1 MRPRKV
7 LISAYACEPGKGSE
21 PGVGWLWALAAAKT
35 SEVWVLTRANNRA
48 AIEAD
53 AASSSA
59 SLRFVYVDLPPWV
72 TRWKRP
78 GRNIRLYYLAWQLA
92 AMQSAKRLHAAES
105 FDVVH
110 HVTFANLWLPS
121 LTSAV
126 DAPFVLGP
134 VAGGQRVARA
144 HYGELGALGIAK
156 EASLLGARRI
166 AGLSPLVRTSW
177 RRAGVILLN
186 NNDTLHALPGSYR
199 SKAFLRPGQCVAGL
213 EPAPPTAAGAPPTA
227 LYAGRLHRFKAV
239 HLAIRALALAREW
252 QLVVVGNGPERE
264 RLRSLAR
271 SLGILERVV
280 FRPAVPQT
288 ELWRLMAKADAFV
301 LPSLKEGGGFA
312 AAEAAALGLPVVAF
326 DRGGPAALAEFYP
339 EARIELVSP
348 ESSYVGIA
356 AALERLGKR
365 TSAGP
370 ALEVDL
376 ASVADDL
383 EWIYG
388 YVERGRGAP
397 LFAVPDP
404 VPAERVSS

>member
-1 MRPRKV
+1 MRRRKV
-7 LISAYACEPGKGSE
+7 LISAYACEPGRGSE
-21 PGVGWLWALAAAKT
+21 PGVGWLWALAAAQT
-35 SEVWVLTRANNRA
+35 SEVWVLTRSNNRA

-53 AASSSA
+53 AASP
-59 SLRFVYVDLPPWV
+59 SLRCVYVDLPQWV

-92 AMQSAKRLHAAES
+92 AMQSAKRLHAQES

-110 HVTFANLWLPS
+110 HVTFANIWLPS

-144 HYGELGALGIAK
+144 HYGELGALGVAK
-156 EASLLGARRI
+156 EASLLGARRV
-166 AGLSPLVRTSW
+166 AGLSPLVRSSW

-186 NNDTLHALPGSYR
+186 NNDTLHALPGRYR

-213 EPAPPTAAGAPPTA
+213 EPAPPTAAGEPPTV

-239 HLAIRALALAREW
+239 HLAIRALALLRDW
-252 QLVVVGNGPERE
+252 QLVVVGNGPELA

-271 SLGILERVV
+271 SLGVEQRVE
-280 FRPAVPQT
+280 FRPALPQP
-288 ELWRLMAKADAFV
+288 ELWRLMTRADAFV

-339 EARIELVSP
+339 EARIELVAP
-348 ESSYVGIA
+348 ESSCVGIA

-370 ALEVDL
+370 ALEVDVT
-376 ASVADDL
+376 SVADDL

-388 YVERGRGAP
+388 YVQRGRRAP

-404 VPAERVSS
+404 IPAERVRS

>member
-1 MRPRKV
+1 MRRRKV

-21 PGVGWLWALAAAKT
+21 PGVGWLWALAAART
-35 SEVWVLTRANNRA
+35 SEVWVLTRSNNRA

-53 AASSSA
+53 AASSSP
-59 SLRFVYVDLPPWV
+59 SLRFVYVDMPPWV

-92 AMQSAKRLHAAES
+92 AMQSAKRLHACES

-121 LTSAV
+121 LTSAI

-156 EASLLGARRI
+156 EASLLGARRV
-166 AGLSPLVRTSW
+166 AGLSPLVRASW

-186 NNDTLHALPGSYR
+186 NNDTRHALPGRYQ

-213 EPAPPTAAGAPPTA
+213 NPAPPTPAGVPPIA

-239 HLAIRALALAREW
+239 HLAIRSLALAHEW
-252 QLVVVGNGPERE
+252 RLVVVGDGPERE

-271 SLGILERVV
+271 SLGVSERVE
-280 FRPAVPQT
+280 FRPALPQP
-288 ELWRLMAKADAFV
+288 ELWQLMATADAFV

-339 EARIELVSP
+339 EARIELVPP
-348 ESSYVGIA
+348 ESFYVGIA
-356 AALERLGKR
+356 GALELLGKR
-365 TSAGP
+365 TGAGP
-370 ALEVDL
+370 ALHAGVT
-376 ASVADDL
+376 SVADDL

-404 VPAERVSS
+404 VLAERVWS

>member
-7 LISAYACEPGKGSE
+7 LISAYACEPSRGSE
-21 PGVGWLWALAAAKT
+21 PGAGWLWALAASQT

-53 AASSSA
+53 AASSSP

-78 GRNIRLYYLAWQLA
+78 GRSIRLYYIAWQLA
-92 AMQSAKRLHAAES
+92 AMRAAKRLHAAES

-134 VAGGQRVARA
+134 VGGGQRVARA

-156 EASLLGARRI
+156 ETALLGAQRI

-177 RRAGVILLN
+177 RRASVILLN
-186 NNDTLHALPGSYR
+186 NNDTLHVLPSRYQ
-199 SKAFLRPGQCVAGL
+199 SKAFLRPHQCVAGM
-213 EPAPPTAAGAPPTA
+213 EPSPPTPAGVPPTA

-239 HLAIRALALAREW
+239 HLAIRALPLVREW
-252 QLVVVGNGPERE
+252 RLVVVGNGPERE

-271 SLGILERVV
+271 SLGVSDRVE
-280 FRPAVPQT
+280 FRAAVPQPDA
-288 ELWRLMAKADAFV
+288 LRLIAQADAFV

-312 AAEAAALGLPVVAF
+312 AAEAAALGVPVVAF

-339 EARIELVSP
+339 DARIELVSP

-370 ALEVDL
+370 PLDVDV

-388 YVERGRGAP
+388 CVERGRGAP

-404 VPAERVSS
+404 APAERVPS

>member
-1 MRPRKV
+1 MQPRKV

-21 PGVGWLWALAAAKT
+21 PGVGWLWALAAART
-35 SEVWVLTRANNRA
+35 SEVWVLTRSNNRA

-53 AASSSA
+53 AASSSS
-59 SLRFVYVDLPPWV
+59 SLRFVYVDLPAWV

-78 GRNIRLYYLAWQLA
+78 GRNIRLYYVAWQLA

-105 FDVVH
+105 FNVVH

-134 VAGGQRVARA
+134 VAGGQSVARV
-144 HYGELGALGIAK
+144 HYGELGVRGITK
-156 EASLLGARRI
+156 EALLLGARRL
-166 AGLSPLVRTSW
+166 ARLSPFVRGSW
-177 RRAGVILLN
+177 QRAGVILLN
-186 NNDTLHALPGSYR
+186 NNDTLRALPGRYQR
-199 SKAFLRPGQCVAGL
+199 KAILRPGQCVAGL
-213 EPAPPTAAGAPPTA
+213 EPAPPTPAGTPPTA

-239 HLAIRALALAREW
+239 HLAIRSLSFAREW
-252 QLVVVGNGPERE
+252 RLVVVGDGPERE
-264 RLRSLAR
+264 RLRALAR
-271 SLGILERVV
+271 SLGVSERVD
-280 FRPAVPQT
+280 FRPAAPQR
-288 ELWRLMAKADAFV
+288 ELWPLMAKADAFV

-339 EARIELVSP
+339 EARIELVSA

-356 AALERLGKR
+356 AALDRLGKR
-365 TSAGP
+365 TRAGP
-370 ALEVDL
+370 ALGVDVT
-376 ASVADDL
+376 SVADDL

-388 YVERGRGAP
+388 YVERGRAAP
-397 LFAVPDP
+397 DIVLPHP
-404 VPAERVSS
+404 VPMKRLPS

>member
-21 PGVGWLWALAAAKT
+21 PGVGWLWALAAAQT
-35 SEVWVLTRANNRA
+35 SEVWVLTRSNNRA

-53 AASSSA
+53 AAAASP
-59 SLRFVYVDLPPWV
+59 SLRFVYVDLPAWV

-121 LTSAV
+121 LTSVV

-144 HYGELGALGIAK
+144 HYGELGALGVAK

-166 AGLSPLVRTSW
+166 AGLSPLVRSSW

-186 NNDTLHALPGSYR
+186 NNDTLHVLPGRYR

-213 EPAPPTAAGAPPTA
+213 EPAPPTDTSAPPTA
-227 LYAGRLHRFKAV
+227 LYAGRLHRFKGV
-239 HLAIRALALAREW
+239 HLAIRALALLRDW
-252 QLVVVGNGPERE
+252 HFVVVGNGPERE

-271 SLGILERVV
+271 SLGVSERVV
-280 FRPAVPQT
+280 FRAAVPQP
-288 ELWRLMAKADAFV
+288 ELWRLMAQADAFV

-339 EARIELVSP
+339 EAQIELVAP

-356 AALERLGKR
+356 AALDRLGKR

-370 ALEVDL
+370 ALDVDVT
-376 ASVADDL
+376 SVAEDL

-404 VPAERVSS
+404 VSVERVTS